1 MIFLSIYVWFVLPK
15 KHVEYYWNKIP
26 LSMLILMKLKKETA
40 LTNIVKRL
48 MVFKVS
54 GDRAKV
60 EI

>member
-1 MIFLSIYVWFVLPK
+1 
-15 KHVEYYWNKIP
+15 
-26 LSMLILMKLKKETA
+26 MLILMKLKKETA